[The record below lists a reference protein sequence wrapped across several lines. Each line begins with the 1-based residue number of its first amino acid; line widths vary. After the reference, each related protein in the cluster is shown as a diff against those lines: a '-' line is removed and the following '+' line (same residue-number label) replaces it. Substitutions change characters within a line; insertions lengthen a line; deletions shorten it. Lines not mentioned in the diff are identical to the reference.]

1 MDRLREVVL
10 YTTHCP
16 ICMLLE
22 KNLKDKNIPYTE
34 NNNVEE
40 MKSLGF
46 SSVPV
51 LKVDNKYMMA
61 TEAIEFLNKM

>member
-1 MDRLREVVL
+1 
-10 YTTHCP
+10 
-16 ICMLLE
+16 MLLE
-22 KNLKDKNIPYTE
+22 KKLTDKNIPYTE

>member
-1 MDRLREVVL
+1 MDRLKEVIL

-16 ICMLLE
+16 ICIMLE
-22 KNLKDKNIPYTE
+22 KKLRDKNISYTE
-34 NNNVEE
+34 NNDVEE
-40 MKSLGF
+40 MKRLGF

-51 LKVDNKYMMA
+51 LKVDDKYMMA